1 VSFCITPQKVRPPPS
16 ASLSFFHP
24 LAGSGKKASPTLGVP
39 SREERRQ
46 GELLFRGSKV
56 RPSAGFG
63 KTASGR
69 QGLEPIIDQGF
80 EGWLLGRA
88 S

>member
-1 VSFCITPQKVRPPPS
+1 MPQKVCSLPS

-24 LAGSGKKASPTLGVP
+24 LAVNGKKASTTSGILP
-39 SREERRQ
+39 REEKRQ
-46 GELLFRGSKV
+46 GGILFRGSKV

-63 KTASGR
+63 KTALGR
-69 QGLEPIIDQGF
+69 QGSEPITDQGF